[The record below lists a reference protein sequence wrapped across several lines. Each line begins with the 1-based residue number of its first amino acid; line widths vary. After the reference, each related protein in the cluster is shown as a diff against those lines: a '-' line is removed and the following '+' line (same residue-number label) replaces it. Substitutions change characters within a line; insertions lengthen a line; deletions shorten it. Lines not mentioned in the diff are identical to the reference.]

1 MKIKRKARVLIGKI
15 GLDGHTTGIYVVS
28 KALSDAG
35 FEVIFGGI
43 RLTPGQVANTALQED
58 VDLIGISSLSG
69 AHMTVVKNLID
80 VLKEKR
86 IGSVPIVIGG
96 IIPPEDITKLKSMGV
111 LDVFTPGTPTADIV
125 TRVKQAVNAH
135 VHVGERP

>member
-1 MKIKRKARVLIGKI
+1 MNVKRKPRVLIGKI

-43 RLTPGQVANTALQED
+43 RLTPGQVASTALQES

-69 AHMTVVKNLID
+69 AHMTVVKNLFE
-80 VLKEKR
+80 VLKEKHLDR
-86 IGSVPIVIGG
+86 VPIVIGG

-125 TRVKQAVNAH
+125 TRVKRAVEANAH
-135 VHVGERP
+135 ERRRA

>member
-1 MKIKRKARVLIGKI
+1 MNVKRKPRVLIGKI

-43 RLTPGQVANTALQED
+43 RLTPGQVASTALQES

-69 AHMTVVKNLID
+69 AHMTVVKNLIK
-80 VLKEKR
+80 VLKEKHIDR
-86 IGSVPIVIGG
+86 VPIVIGG

-111 LDVFTPGTPTADIV
+111 TDVFTPGTPTPDIV
-125 TRVKQAVNAH
+125 ARVKRAINANAL
-135 VHVGERP
+135 ERRPA

>member
-1 MKIKRKARVLIGKI
+1 MNIKRKPRVLIGKI

-43 RLTPGQVANTALQED
+43 RLTPGQVASTALQES

-69 AHMTVVKNLID
+69 AHMTVVKNLIK
-80 VLKEKR
+80 VLKEKHIDR
-86 IGSVPIVIGG
+86 VPIVIGG

-125 TRVKQAVNAH
+125 ARVKRAVDANAH
-135 VHVGERP
+135 EGRHA

>member
-1 MKIKRKARVLIGKI
+1 MNVKRKPRVLIGKI

-35 FEVIFGGI
+35 IEVIFGGI
-43 RLTPGQVANTALQED
+43 RLTPGQVASTALQES

-69 AHMTVVKNLID
+69 AHMTVARNLINE
-80 VLKEKR
+80 LREKR
-86 IGSVPIVIGG
+86 IDRVPIVIGG

-111 LDVFTPGTPTADIV
+111 TDVFTPGTPTPDIV
-125 TRVKQAVNAH
+125 ARVKRAINANAL
-135 VHVGERP
+135 ERRPA

>member
-1 MKIKRKARVLIGKI
+1 MNVKRKPRVLIGKI

-43 RLTPGQVANTALQED
+43 RLTPGQVASTALQES

-69 AHMTVVKNLID
+69 AHMTVVKNLIK
-80 VLKEKR
+80 VLKEKHIDR
-86 IGSVPIVIGG
+86 VPIVIGG

-111 LDVFTPGTPTADIV
+111 LDVFTPGTSTADIV
-125 TRVKQAVNAH
+125 ARVKRAVDANAH
-135 VHVGERP
+135 EGRHA